1 MDYTDISIL
10 HTNDMHSY
18 MENFPKKAQLI
29 ANIRARNEKEGVPTF
44 VFDSGICF
52 RAISFQYVPRG
63 QGNRANESSWLS
75 GYDLGQS

>member
-29 ANIRARNEKEGVPTF
+29 ADIRDGNEKK
-44 VFDSGICF
+44 GILTYRPASTLRCG
-52 RAISFQYVPRG
+52 A
-63 QGNRANESSWLS
+63 LS
-75 GYDLGQS
+75 QTVRVLWSMAEQLSQTRSIRL

>member
-29 ANIRARNEKEGVPTF
+29 ADIRGGNEKK
-44 VFDSGICF
+44 GILTYRQVSTLRCGALPQAV
-52 RAISFQYVPRG
+52 RVLWSMAEQ
-63 QGNRANESSWLS
+63 LS
-75 GYDLGQS
+75 QTRFIRL

>member
-29 ANIRARNEKEGVPTF
+29 ADIRARNEKEGIPTYRQ
-44 VFDSGICF
+44 VSTLRCG
-52 RAISFQYVPRG
+52 A
-63 QGNRANESSWLS
+63 LS
-75 GYDLGQS
+75 QMVRILWSMAELLSQIRSIRL